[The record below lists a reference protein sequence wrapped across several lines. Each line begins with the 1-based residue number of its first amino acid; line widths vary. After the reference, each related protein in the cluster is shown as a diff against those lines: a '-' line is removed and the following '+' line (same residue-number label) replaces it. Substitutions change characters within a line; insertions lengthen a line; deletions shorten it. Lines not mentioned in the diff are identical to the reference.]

1 MTAPSGPASSVLPAA
16 DLPVERSVAP
26 LARARVLVSGL
37 GRVSRPSL
45 PSGRLAVLVWTY
57 VLLGAAML
65 VWLTAAVPLSPS
77 IAVPF
82 DLLGLDPGVMGVA
95 IWIAV
100 GIATSSRGSA
110 DEGRVTIIFGVAP
123 VVASFALGGPT
134 AAIWVA
140 AIGSLEW
147 REISGRVP
155 WYGVLANHAMIMI
168 PAGLG
173 GIVTLALLSLGIGH
187 DAQLGNLMAVAA
199 GALTFC
205 VINIALAVLTVYVRT
220 GRRPS
225 DALGVPWRAIAT
237 MMTAESALAWVF
249 AATYVSLAW
258 WSPVVL
264 VFADAAASS
273 SIDRSRANWLLRHD
287 QLTHLPNRLAL
298 NEHARELRRIKS
310 AIACVFY
317 IDLDGFKAV
326 NDTFDHQVGDDVL
339 REVAGRLATFAG
351 DGDFLGHLHGD
362 EFVLVV
368 DGLKSEEEAAAM
380 IRDLTWAV
388 ERPIDHAEGA
398 IRVSASIG
406 HRFLTDSGDMEA
418 ALRDADRSMANAKQA
433 RAIAS
438 GRDRRRA

>member
-1 MTAPSGPASSVLPAA
+1 MSAPLGAGSSVLPAA
-16 DLPVERSVAP
+16 DLPVDRVVVP
-26 LARARVLVSGL
+26 VPRGRVLVNGL
-37 GRVSRPSL
+37 GRLSRPSM
-45 PSGRLAVLVWTY
+45 PTGRLAVLVWSY
-57 VLLGAAML
+57 VLVGAAML
-65 VWLTAAVPLSPS
+65 IGLTVAVPLSPA

-82 DLLGLDPGVMGVA
+82 NVLGFDPAVIGVA

-110 DEGRVTIIFGVAP
+110 DAGRVTIIFGVAP

-147 REISGRVP
+147 RELSGRVS

-173 GIVTLALLSLGIGH
+173 GIVTLALLSLGIGD
-187 DAQLGNLMAVAA
+187 DAQLGNLVAIAA

-273 SIDRSRANWLLRHD
+273 SIDRSRANWLVRHD

-298 NEHARELRRIKS
+298 NDHARELRRIKS
-310 AIACVFY
+310 PIACLFY

-326 NDTFDHQVGDDVL
+326 NDMFDHQVGDDVL
-339 REVAGRLATFAG
+339 REIGGRLATFAG
-351 DGDFLGHLHGD
+351 NGDFLGHLHGD

-368 DGLKSEEEAAAM
+368 DGLKIEEEAEAM
-380 IRDLTWAV
+380 ILDLTRAV
-388 ERPIDHAEGA
+388 ELPIAHAEGS
-398 IRVSASIG
+398 IMVSASIG
-406 HRFLTDSGDMEA
+406 HRFLTDPGDLDA
-418 ALRDADRSMANAKQA
+418 ALRDADRSMATAKQA
-433 RAIAS
+433 RAVAS
-438 GRDRRRA
+438 GRDRRRP